1 MGLDMPPAGNT
12 AARGSA
18 RKNPRDLTGIR
29 GQQLAAEAAADKAEA
44 AAQVAEAREA
54 QRSAELS
61 TVVDYTDAPTTGTK
75 PNAVA
80 EDAVAAT
87 EVEVGETVTEV
98 EETVID
104 VAPRTKRIRM
114 LDDLAD
120 MTYGRE
126 VIADAKFD
134 EQGNMTRYPVL
145 GGLRTYNFKAGVTY
159 DVPADVAGH
168 LAALGYTYDN

>member
-12 AARGSA
+12 AARGTA

-44 AAQVAEAREA
+44 AAQIAEAREA
-54 QRSAELS
+54 QRSAELA

-80 EDAVAAT
+80 EDVEVEET
-87 EVEVGETVTEV
+87 EVEVRPKT
-98 EETVID
+98 
-104 VAPRTKRIRM
+104 RRIRM
-114 LDDLAD
+114 LDDLPD

-126 VIADAKFD
+126 VIADAEFD
-134 EQGNMTRYPVL
+134 EQGNMTKYPVL

-159 DVPADVAGH
+159 DVPPDVAGH

>member
-1 MGLDMPPAGNT
+1 MGLDMPPAANT
-12 AARGSA
+12 SARGGA

-29 GQQLAAEAAADKAEA
+29 GQQLTAEAAADKAEA

-54 QRSAELS
+54 ERRAELA

-75 PNAVA
+75 PN
-80 EDAVAAT
+80 D
-87 EVEVGETVTEV
+87 VTEV
-98 EETVID
+98 EETEIE

-114 LDDLAD
+114 LDDLPD

-126 VIADAKFD
+126 VISDAVFD
-134 EQGNMTRYPVL
+134 EHGNMTRYPVL

-159 DVPADVAGH
+159 DVPTDVAGH
-168 LAALGYTYDN
+168 LASLGYTYDN